1 MQEQMRLDEQE
12 RRRAAREGR
21 AMPSQSPDQGGSQ
34 EGYWSYMQRQVQER
48 TEKLGLAG
56 DQMDRLEESSSNW
69 ASDVNKYVQRQ
80 KRQAVLG
87 GEYPL
92 SVSSFVRIQLM
103 EYSFGIEVWA
113 IGFWTR
119 LFTISNRLWLGGLV

>member
-1 MQEQMRLDEQE
+1 
-12 RRRAAREGR
+12 
-21 AMPSQSPDQGGSQ
+21 MPSQSPDQGGSQ